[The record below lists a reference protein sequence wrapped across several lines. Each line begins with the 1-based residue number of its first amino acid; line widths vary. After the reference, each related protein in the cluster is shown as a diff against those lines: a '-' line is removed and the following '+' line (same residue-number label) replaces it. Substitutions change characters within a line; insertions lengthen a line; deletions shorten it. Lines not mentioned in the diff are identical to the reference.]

1 MEQLGYRIL
10 SPFFVLLCLGGAR
23 LNIRFNLCFEQP
35 SSFYLNTN
43 SFLTIDPP
51 HYSNLSN
58 QNHYYLNNVGKKANQ
73 SDTSGK
79 E

>member
-51 HYSNLSN
+51 PLFQLKQPKSLLP
-58 QNHYYLNNVGKKANQ
+58 Q
-73 SDTSGK
+73 
-79 E
+79 